1 MGVHALNFMVGSVV
15 GMWQSLWISVS
26 SCVRG
31 LLTLPHCS
39 VFVALLCWQECIHS
53 GMRISCYNLLHS
65 NARRQLASA
74 LLYQSKWWRRE
85 PEGKC
90 STLGAPYSLTPPF
103 PWSSLNVCSIHQ
115 IYSTIVFSAQ
125 LFYRDFDNTA
135 IPDEHLG
142 SPAMC
147 CRRKNE
153 YKRGRNG
160 RRHEDIQTEDHKTER
175 LFSTPTDEEE
185 RLKIYLEWTIRC
197 RLLHRTQFQRR
208 SFHCHK
214 KMSWSC

>member
-1 MGVHALNFMVGSVV
+1 MNGSSHFEFHGRDVTKLINSCVAHPAPLQHVCGTSMLAGVHTQTV
-15 GMWQSLWISVS
+15 
-26 SCVRG
+26 
-31 LLTLPHCS
+31 
-39 VFVALLCWQECIHS
+39 S

-90 STLGAPYSLTPPF
+90 STLGAPYSLTPLF

-135 IPDEHLG
+135 IPDKHLG

-160 RRHEDIQTEDHKTER
+160 RRHGDIQTEDHKTER
-175 LFSTPTDEEE
+175 LFSTPTNEEE
-185 RLKIYLEWTIRC
+185 RLKIYLGWTIPF
-197 RLLHRTQFQRR
+197 RLLHRIQFQRR